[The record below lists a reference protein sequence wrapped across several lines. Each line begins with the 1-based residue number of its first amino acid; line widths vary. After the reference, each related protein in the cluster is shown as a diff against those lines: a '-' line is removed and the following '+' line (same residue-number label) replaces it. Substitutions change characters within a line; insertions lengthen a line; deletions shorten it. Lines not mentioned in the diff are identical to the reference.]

1 VVEAEVVLWYPPD
14 QRSSRPVDA
23 EPAYRLIVEAVNAVV
38 GRVPVVLGGS
48 RATGQHT
55 AESDYDVVVVV
66 AAPRVPIALRRLAR
80 VARSLSVEL
89 GVGVSINP
97 LPASRLKRSGS
108 NLLLWKLCREG
119 LLLDAP
125 PGFRLPTVS
134 EPITGDGPAIS
145 YLLSAALY
153 LIEELDPAHLR
164 ADELPPAM
172 QRNVRKALLHV
183 AQVELYRQGLHAASL
198 EAALN
203 ALGRRHLQAIAEDS
217 SLSDAWFGVRRELLG
232 ELRQLLVRSNLGR
245 SVSRNLQYAV
255 LSALRGHA
263 RWWAIAQTSSIERG
277 FADAIIA
284 LLCAIE
290 PGGRISA
297 SQLQVAVTAIPA
309 PLRPRSP
316 TWPQLRGLV
325 AVEWRSAHP
334 LLSL

>member
-1 VVEAEVVLWYPPD
+1 MVPWSPPD
-14 QRSSRPVDA
+14 QRSSPPVDA

-66 AAPRVPIALRRLAR
+66 AAPRVPFAIRRLAR

-125 PGFRLPTVS
+125 PGVRLPTVS
-134 EPITGDGPAIS
+134 EPINAGPSVVS

-153 LIEELDPAHLR
+153 LIEELDPAHLW
-164 ADELPPAM
+164 ADVLPPVM
-172 QRNVRKALLHV
+172 GRNVRKALLHV
-183 AQVELYRQGLHAASL
+183 VQLELFRRGRHAAGL
-198 EAALN
+198 DGALL
-203 ALGRRHLQAIAEDS
+203 ALGDRRLAAVAGAADRW
-217 SLSDAWFGVRRELLG
+217 AGWFGVRSELVRELG
-232 ELRQLLVRSNLGR
+232 QQSIRPGIGR
-245 SVSRNLQYAV
+245 SVSRNVQYAT
-255 LSALRGHA
+255 LSRVRGRP
-263 RWWAIAQTSSIERG
+263 RWWAMTHRRSVEASL
-277 FADAIIA
+277 ADAIVVLTCAVEPSGHISTTA
-284 LLCAIE
+284 L
-290 PGGRISA
+290 
-297 SQLQVAVTAIPA
+297 QTAATALPA
-309 PLRPRSP
+309 PLRPPAPSWR
-316 TWPQLRGLV
+316 QLRDVVV
-325 AVEWRSAHP
+325 AEWKSAHP

>member
-1 VVEAEVVLWYPPD
+1 MVPWSPPD
-14 QRSSRPVDA
+14 QRSSPPVDA

-66 AAPRVPIALRRLAR
+66 AAPRVPFALRQLAR

-134 EPITGDGPAIS
+134 EPITSDGPAIS

-153 LIEELDPAHLR
+153 LIEELDPGHLR

-183 AQVELYRQGLHAASL
+183 AQVELFRQGRHAAGLGGALLALGDRRL
-198 EAALN
+198 EAV
-203 ALGRRHLQAIAEDS
+203 AEAADGW
-217 SLSDAWFGVRRELLG
+217 AGWFGVRSELVRELAQ
-232 ELRQLLVRSNLGR
+232 RSVRPGIGR
-245 SVSRNLQYAV
+245 SVWRNVQYAT
-255 LSALRGHA
+255 LSRVRGRP
-263 RWWAIAQTSSIERG
+263 RWWAMAHRRSVEVSL
-277 FADAIIA
+277 ADAIVA
-284 LLCAIE
+284 LTCAVE
-290 PGGRISA
+290 PDGRIGPTA
-297 SQLQVAVTAIPA
+297 LQAAAAALPA
-309 PLRPRSP
+309 PLRPPAPSWR
-316 TWPQLRGLV
+316 QLRDVVV
-325 AVEWRSAHP
+325 AEWKSAHP

>member
-1 VVEAEVVLWYPPD
+1 MVSWSPTG
-14 QRSSRPVDA
+14 QRSRQVVDA
-23 EPAYRLIVEAVNAVV
+23 EPAYRRIVEAVDAAV

-55 AESDYDVVVVV
+55 AESDYDIVVVL
-66 AAPRVPIALRRLAR
+66 AAFRVPFVIRQLAR
-80 VARSLSVEL
+80 VAHSLSVQL
-89 GVGVSINP
+89 GVDVTINP

-125 PGFRLPTVS
+125 PGFRLPMAS
-134 EPITGDGPAIS
+134 EPIDGDRPAIS

-153 LIEELDPAHLR
+153 LIEELDLADLR
-164 ADELPPAM
+164 ADTLSPAM

-183 AQVELYRQGLHAASL
+183 AQVELYRRGRHAAGL
-198 EAALN
+198 EAALD
-203 ALGRRHLQAIAEDS
+203 ALGSHHLRAVAEASNLPDG
-217 SLSDAWFGVRRELLG
+217 WFGVRRELLR
-232 ELRQLLVRSNLGR
+232 ELRRRSARSSLGR
-245 SVSRNLQYAV
+245 SVSRNLLYAA
-255 LSALRGHA
+255 LSALRGQA
-263 RWWAIAQTSSIERG
+263 RWWAVAATRSIESG

-290 PGGRISA
+290 PEGKISA
-297 SQLQVAVTAIPA
+297 SQLQVAVTAIPG
-309 PLRPRSP
+309 PLRPSSP

-325 AVEWRSAHP
+325 AAEWRSAHP